1 MNGQALLSV
10 VDHEARELHDVPGKM
25 LPVLPICI
33 LLFITVKQVSVVNHR
48 KSPSVKQQELDEILT
63 FVASRESKNDKCEIR
78 ECEPGL
84 AQQRDAKP
92 NAKPVD

>member
-1 MNGQALLSV
+1 
-10 VDHEARELHDVPGKM
+10 
-25 LPVLPICI
+25 
-33 LLFITVKQVSVVNHR
+33 
-48 KSPSVKQQELDEILT
+48 VKQQELDEILT
-63 FVASRESKNDKCEIR
+63 FVASKQSKNDKCEIR